1 MVGREARLTEEGGGE
16 GRETKWQSRR
26 SGVGEGGLEEPA
38 SQEPGRRHQ
47 AGKKVMAKEGG
58 GRGCCQNHE
67 GQPGTQV
74 VDGGKNPTLGDRSVR
89 M

>member
-1 MVGREARLTEEGGGE
+1 MVGREARLIEEGGGE

-58 GRGCCQNHE
+58 GQGVLSESQRTARNSGSGWRKKSNFRRQIC
-67 GQPGTQV
+67 
-74 VDGGKNPTLGDRSVR
+74 
-89 M
+89 